1 MDPAPTPSRDE
12 AFSRELEAAG
22 RRISFRHGFLAGV
35 VATVLVLAIV
45 FGGRPF

>member
-22 RRISFRHGFLAGV
+22 RRLSFRYGFLAGV
-35 VATVLVLAIV
+35 AATLAVLAIV
-45 FGGRPF
+45 FGWRPF